1 MHWRDS
7 LLMAPRSHL
16 LEQRYRHTSTERDL
30 GTVLSQMEE
39 LRELIEQHAPKSE
52 KDQVRSLY
60 LTLPYLT
67 IPYLTLPY
75 ITLHYTTLPYLTFTL
90 PYPALPYLY
99 LTFTLPHLTLPDL
112 T

>member
-16 LEQRYRHTSTERDL
+16 LEQRYRHTPTERDL

-39 LRELIEQHAPKSE
+39 LRELIEQDAPKSE

-75 ITLHYTTLPYLTFTL
+75 
-90 PYPALPYLY
+90 
-99 LTFTLPHLTLPDL
+99 LTLAVHDGYGRAQGAVAAHARRVPARL
-112 T
+112 QHG